1 MDEHHYLLI
10 IDYLEGNISEK
21 DTQYL
26 LQKVQTEK
34 EFADAFEDIAEIFSA
49 KNNLNHHNNRAYR
62 ALSRLN
68 KSIDEFEQ
76 GRRAEQTEEQASTPV
91 IKIRFRLKPW
101 LAVAASLLILIGG
114 LIAYKAVQ
122 HGKAGDAFSDTL
134 YTTAGQKRHITL
146 PDGTD
151 IMLNA
156 SSTLRIAADFDDK
169 NREVFLQGEGWFDV
183 KRNTAKPFIVHTGKV
198 ATQVLGTHFNI
209 TAYGDDG
216 YIRVSLVQG
225 KVQVDMNND
234 ISKRVILDPGKEFV
248 YSKTDGKILVQDF
261 TIPEIT
267 GWKENKLVFNYD
279 SWPDAAKKLSRWY
292 GIKVSLN
299 GNELLHNKLKA
310 TFNNIPLT
318 EVMQQISI
326 VSAISW
332 KIKSG
337 ELIIS
342 GK

>member
-26 LQKVQTEK
+26 LQKVQADK

-76 GRRAEQTEEQASTPV
+76 AKQPAPSEDTALVLKKS
-91 IKIRFRLKPW
+91 FRLKPW
-101 LAVAASLLILIGG
+101 LAVAASVLMFIGG
-114 LIAYKAVQ
+114 FMAYRAEQ
-122 HGKAGDAFSDTL
+122 HGKAGDAFSNTI
-134 YTTAGQKRHITL
+134 YTAAGQKKHITL
-146 PDGTD
+146 PDGTGV
-151 IMLNA
+151 MLNA
-156 SSTLRIAADFDDK
+156 LSSLRVATGFDGK

-209 TAYGDDG
+209 SAYGNDG
-216 YIRVSLVQG
+216 FIRVSLVQG
-225 KVQVDMNND
+225 KVQVDLNND
-234 ISKRVILDPGKEFV
+234 LSKRVILDPGKEFV
-248 YSKTDGKILVQDF
+248 YSKTDEKTLVQDF
-261 TIPEIT
+261 TIQEVT

-292 GIKVSLN
+292 GIKVTLN
-299 GNELLHNKLKA
+299 DNELLHNKLKA

-318 EVMQQISI
+318 EVMQQISM

-332 KIKSG
+332 KINNG

>member
-49 KNNLNHHNNRAYR
+49 KNNLNRHNNRAYR

-76 GRRAEQTEEQASTPV
+76 EQQPATPV
-91 IKIRFRLKPW
+91 QVVKTGFRLKSW
-101 LAVAASLLILIGG
+101 LAVAASLLMFIGG
-114 LIAYKAVQ
+114 LIAYRAVQ
-122 HGKAGDAFSDTL
+122 RGKAGDTL
-134 YTTAGQKRHITL
+134 SNAIYTAAGQKKHFTL
-146 PDGTD
+146 SDGTGV
-151 IMLNA
+151 MLNA
-156 SSTLRIAADFDDK
+156 SSNLRIAADFDGK

-209 TAYGDDG
+209 SAYGNDG
-216 YIRVSLVQG
+216 SIRVSLVQG

-234 ISKRVILDPGKEFV
+234 ISKRIILDPGKEFV
-248 YSKTDGKILVQDF
+248 YSKADGKILVQDF

-299 GNELLHNKLKA
+299 DNELLHNKLKA

-332 KIKSG
+332 KINNG